1 MFKLKITEVKLEAE
15 FAKIYWIAKYRGS
28 EIKGRTMVDFYDL
41 SLCSKENLEK
51 IIFERIYTAIKEKYD
66 WESKKKALEKLAGKE
81 FDEKHQLVAEL
92 LKKK

>member
-1 MFKLKITEVKLEAE
+1 MFKLKITEVKLDAE
-15 FAKIYWIAKYRGS
+15 FAKIHWIAQYRGS

-51 IIFERIYTAIKEKYD
+51 MIFEKIYRAIKEKYD
-66 WESKKKALEKLAGKE
+66 WEAKKKALAKLEGKE

>member
-1 MFKLKITEVKLEAE
+1 MFKLKITEVKLDAE
-15 FAKIYWIAKYRGS
+15 FAKIYWIAQYRGS

-51 IIFERIYTAIKEKYD
+51 MIFEKIYRAIKEKYD
-66 WESKKKALEKLAGKE
+66 WEAKKKALAKLEGKE